1 MSWSQR
7 EFEIEFEIV
16 QGRLRSAGLGCT
28 GQGVRVAVKQA
39 IRVSPGGGW
48 GWGWGWVRVRTVR
61 AGTALHCT
69 AREGSQT
76 CDVG

>member
-7 EFEIEFEIV
+7 GFEIESEIV

-48 GWGWGWVRVRTVR
+48 GWGWVRVRTVW
-61 AGTALHCT
+61 HCT
-69 AREGSQT
+69 ALRARAARRAT
-76 CDVG
+76 